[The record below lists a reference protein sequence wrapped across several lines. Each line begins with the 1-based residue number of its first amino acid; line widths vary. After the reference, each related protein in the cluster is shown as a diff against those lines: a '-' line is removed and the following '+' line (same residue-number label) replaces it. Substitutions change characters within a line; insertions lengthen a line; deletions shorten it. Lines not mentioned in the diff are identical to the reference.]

1 MAENA
6 RGAHLT
12 CGDGDC
18 LTLRPRRD
26 DVSDDTDRIGPPSDR
41 SGRSGRTVLVVARP
55 FRQQVDEGILDRA
68 AALFARRGF
77 AKTSVQDVA
86 DAVGLSKAG
95 LLHHFPSKDALH
107 EAVLA
112 QAGTQARRVLDQVG
126 DLPPGPARDR
136 HALEVLVDVALAH
149 PGLVAL
155 MLAPVTDLGGA
166 EPERAITDPVL
177 QVFGVDPDTTEPP
190 RSVRVVGALAALA
203 VLTLAAHRE
212 DRTTVW
218 RPHIVATCFDALGHR
233 GPGAAPTRP
242 DQVEA

>member
-1 MAENA
+1 M
-6 RGAHLT
+6 
-12 CGDGDC
+12 
-18 LTLRPRRD
+18 
-26 DVSDDTDRIGPPSDR
+26 
-41 SGRSGRTVLVVARP
+41 ARP

-86 DAVGLSKAG
+86 DAVSLSKAG

-112 QAGTQARRVLDQVG
+112 QAGTLGRRVLDQVG

-155 MLAPVTDLGGA
+155 LLAPVTDSDA
-166 EPERAITDPVL
+166 EPDPAVTDLVL
-177 QVFGVDPDTTEPP
+177 HVFGVDPETTEPP
-190 RSVRVVGALAALA
+190 RLVRVIGALAALA
-203 VLTLAAHRE
+203 VLTLAAHAP
-212 DRTTVW
+212 DRTPAW
-218 RPHIVATCFDALGHR
+218 RQEIVATCFDALGHR
-233 GPGAAPTRP
+233 RPDAAPAHP

>member
-1 MAENA
+1 M
-6 RGAHLT
+6 
-12 CGDGDC
+12 
-18 LTLRPRRD
+18 
-26 DVSDDTDRIGPPSDR
+26 
-41 SGRSGRTVLVVARP
+41 ARP

-86 DAVGLSKAG
+86 DAVGLSKTG
-95 LLHHFPSKDALH
+95 LLHHYPSKDALH

-112 QAGTQARRVLDQVG
+112 QAGTLGQRVLDQVG
-126 DLPPGPARDR
+126 DLPPGPTRDR

-155 MLAPVTDLGGA
+155 LLAPVTDTDA
-166 EPERAITDPVL
+166 EPHPAVTDLVL
-177 QVFGVDPDTTEPP
+177 QVFGVDPDAMEPP
-190 RSVRVVGALAALA
+190 RSVRVVGALAGLA
-203 VLTLAAHRE
+203 VLTLAAHAQ
-212 DRTTVW
+212 DRTTAW

-233 GPGAAPTRP
+233 RPDAAPHP